1 MSECQNGIS
10 PKTQNPRKWIP
21 AGSDKIGVDGQNS
34 LGQNDGQISNYAD
47 KIHIKKKKMVD
58 IYYKVLCERNQYAIE
73 QDPVGV
79 KKRIREIA
87 RDTINKHHKW
97 AYGYI
102 IDPTG
107 DIMINLHKCKI
118 HAKHGDPIG
127 QVIETLNHE
136 IMHSILLNEHGQSA
150 NKQWDNI
157 ADKIGDQGFL
167 GGFPGEEQTKTTE
180 SDIKMDEHNT
190 LED

>member
-10 PKTQNPRKWIP
+10 PKTENSRRWIP
-21 AGSDKIGVDGQNS
+21 AGSDKIGQNSPADGQNS
-34 LGQNDGQISNYAD
+34 DGQIQNYAD

-58 IYYKVLCERNQYAIE
+58 IYYKVICDRNQYAIE

-79 KKRIREIA
+79 KKRIRTMA
-87 RDTINKHHKW
+87 RNSINKHHKC

-102 IDPTG
+102 LDPTG
-107 DIMINLHKCKI
+107 DILINLHKCKI

-136 IMHSILLNEHGQSA
+136 IMHSILLNEHGQFA

-157 ADKIGDQGFL
+157 ADELGDKGFL

-180 SDIKMDEHNT
+180 NDIKMDEHNT